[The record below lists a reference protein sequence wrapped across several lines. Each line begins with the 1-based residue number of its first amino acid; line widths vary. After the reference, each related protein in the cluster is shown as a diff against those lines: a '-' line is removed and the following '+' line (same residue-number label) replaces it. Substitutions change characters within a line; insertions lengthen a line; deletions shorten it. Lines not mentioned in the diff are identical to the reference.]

1 MWLAGNMMLWDF
13 NVTMKHKI
21 PFVFVCG
28 ISDDHS
34 NFNVPRNLFCR
45 KIEVYNQETCE
56 VQLCQLGRLL
66 EIDNSVLKE
75 GNRWSNEFLL
85 RQILVFRITLSPM
98 LKYT

>member
-1 MWLAGNMMLWDF
+1 MLGDF
-13 NVTMKHKI
+13 NVTMKQKI
-21 PFVFVCG
+21 PFLFVCG

-34 NFNVPRNLFCR
+34 NYNVPGNLFCR
-45 KIEVYNQETCE
+45 KIEVYNQENCE

-75 GNRWSNEFLL
+75 GRRRWSNKFSL
-85 RQILVFRITLSPM
+85 RQILVFRITLSAM